1 MNEFIVFTRAI
12 HFGAALWLFG
22 EFVLFAFVV
31 GPAMRRVSG
40 NTPSHGLEPERRLFR
55 VAGCCVAIGIASAIA
70 WLLLEAANMSGTPL
84 TEALNRRT
92 IDTVL
97 RETVF
102 GRIWL
107 VRLALSLLLS
117 AVLWFGWR
125 QQPRRER
132 AILQI
137 GGILLAGAY
146 AATLAWTGHAVSDM
160 GADRFLHLTSDAAHV
175 LAAGAW
181 VGALPGLASV
191 LRRAGDV
198 ARPERFALA
207 VSATQRFSALGI
219 ISVSALVMTGLI
231 NAWYLVGSVPALWA
245 TEYGRLLL
253 WKLLIFATMVALA
266 AINRLRLMPRLAT
279 ATTIVTPSRNA
290 LARLRRNTLLELAG
304 GVAVVGIVA
313 ALGVATPAVHMPDRE
328 HPHPMT
334 SDAQSLKMSAYTIY
348 TGVDSKIVR

>member
-1 MNEFIVFTRAI
+1 
-12 HFGAALWLFG
+12 
-22 EFVLFAFVV
+22 
-31 GPAMRRVSG
+31 
-40 NTPSHGLEPERRLFR
+40 
-55 VAGCCVAIGIASAIA
+55 VAIGIASAVA

-92 IDTVL
+92 LDTVL

-107 VRLALSLLLS
+107 VRLGLSFVLS
-117 AVLWFGWR
+117 ALLWLGWR
-125 QQPRRER
+125 QQGRRKG
-132 AILQI
+132 AMVKI
-137 GGILLAGAY
+137 GGTLLAGAY
-146 AATLAWTGHAVSDM
+146 AATLAWTGHALSDA
-160 GADRFLHLTSDAAHV
+160 GADRYVHLASDAIHL

-231 NAWYLVGSVPALWA
+231 NAWYLVGSIPALWG

-253 WKLLIFATMVALA
+253 WKLLIFAMMVALA
-266 AINRLRLMPRLAT
+266 AINRLRLTPRLAT

-313 ALGVATPAVHMPDRE
+313 ALGLAMPAMHMPDRE
-328 HPHPMT
+328 HPHLMT
-334 SDAQSLKMSAYTIY
+334 PEAD
-348 TGVDSKIVR
+348 VR